1 LVADQDVR
9 VLRRRPGSG
18 SHRGF
23 FIVLGCLIVGC
34 ILLMVEIFANR
45 PMVSGIARSQRDLR
59 AADSYAIRLQSQSGT
74 FESADAKGLTAV
86 DPGRSY
92 LSADA
97 VAADPGQVSVYAG
110 VTEWAAATPVN
121 GACFYILER
130 DGKTTLYGGG
140 TDCTGR
146 SALAAS
152 QDAW

>member
-1 LVADQDVR
+1 
-9 VLRRRPGSG
+9 
-18 SHRGF
+18 
-23 FIVLGCLIVGC
+23 LGCLLVGC
-34 ILLMVEIFANR
+34 AILVVEIFANR

-74 FESADAKGLTAV
+74 FESADAKGLAAV

-92 LSADA
+92 LGADTT
-97 VAADPGQVSVYAG
+97 AAGPGQVSVLAG

-130 DGKTTLYGGG
+130 EGKTTLYGGG
-140 TDCTGR
+140 TVCTGR
-146 SALAAS
+146 AALAAT